1 MPITPFHPIQK
12 LLKVKTSVVVSL
24 LFVENNHNVDVIE
37 LLLDGGAELNART
50 AWGDTAAHYAARWGT
65 FDVLQFL
72 CEEGI
77 SVQKPKSKTHCQ
89 IVSKID

>member
-1 MPITPFHPIQK
+1 MVYRI
-12 LLKVKTSVVVSL
+12 VKT
-24 LFVENNHNVDVIE
+24 FVYVFGVIENNHNVDVIE
-37 LLLDGGAELNART
+37 VLLDGGAELNART

-77 SVQKPKSKTHCQ
+77 SVQKPKRKFS
-89 IVSKID
+89 